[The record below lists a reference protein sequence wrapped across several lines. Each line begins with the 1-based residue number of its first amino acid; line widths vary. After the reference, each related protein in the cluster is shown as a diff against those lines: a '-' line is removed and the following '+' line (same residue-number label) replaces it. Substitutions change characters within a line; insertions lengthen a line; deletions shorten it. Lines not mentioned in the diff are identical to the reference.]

1 MRPEEIIIRPLVT
14 EKSTYLREKFNKY
27 TFVVNK
33 SATKIAVSNAIKQ
46 MFDVTP
52 VKVNVI
58 NVFGKMKRV
67 RYKYGLTSSFKKCVV
82 TLKQGDKIAI
92 FEGV

>member
-1 MRPEEIIIRPLVT
+1 MRAEEIIIRPLVT
-14 EKSTYLREKFNKY
+14 EKSTYLREKLNKY
-27 TFVVNK
+27 TFVVSK
-33 SATKIAVSNAIKQ
+33 SATKIAISNAVKS
-46 MFDVTP
+46 MFDVKP
-52 VKVNVI
+52 IKVNVLY
-58 NVFGKMKRV
+58 VAGKMKRV

>member
-14 EKSTYLREKFNKY
+14 EKTTYLREKFNKY
-27 TFVVNK
+27 TFVVQK
-33 SATKIAVSNAIKQ
+33 SATKISIAKAISE
-46 MFDVTP
+46 MFDVKP
-52 VKVNVI
+52 IKVNVV
-58 NVFGKMKRV
+58 NVAGKMKRV
-67 RYKYGLTSSFKKCVV
+67 RYKYGLTSSYKKCVV

>member
-58 NVFGKMKRV
+58 NVFGKIKRV